1 MSQPKL
7 RPGETLCIESRMA
20 SSSHK
25 VIYAALTANILI
37 ATAKFVTAAITGSSS
52 MLAEGFHSTVDI
64 GNSVLLLFGMR
75 RSQRPADELHPFGY
89 GKELYF
95 WSFVVAVSVFSV
107 GGVLSVWDGIHHL
120 HSPAELGNLKWSYA
134 VLGLSAVLD
143 GYSLIVSLREIART
157 KGSASLWQF
166 IQRSK
171 DPTVYTVAMED
182 GADLA
187 GVIVAFLAIF
197 LGEHLHLPWLDG
209 AGSIVIGVILIGIA
223 IVLGRESKNLLV
235 GESASRPLV
244 QQIRRAVASDAGID
258 AVGQVLTMQLGPH
271 AVLVNIDARFKPQGS
286 LDALESAIRRVEDSV
301 RAIDPS
307 VQHVFLE
314 ASSLQAQQQG
324 SA

>member
-1 MSQPKL
+1 
-7 RPGETLCIESRMA
+7 MA

-37 ATAKFVTAAITGSSS
+37 AVSKFVTAAITGSSS
-52 MLAEGFHSTVDI
+52 MLAEGFHSSVDI

-75 RSQRPADELHPFGY
+75 RSQRPADELHPFGH

-107 GGVLSVWDGIHHL
+107 GGVLSIWEGVNHL
-120 HSPAELGNLKWSYA
+120 QHPAELGNLKWSYA
-134 VLGLSAVLD
+134 VLGLAFVLD

-157 KGSASLWQF
+157 KGDASLWEF

-182 GADLA
+182 SADLA
-187 GVIVAFLAIF
+187 GIVVAFLAIY
-197 LGEHLHLPWLDG
+197 LGERLQLPWLDG
-209 AGSIVIGVILIGIA
+209 AGSILIGVILIGIA

-244 QQIRRAVASDAGID
+244 EKIRRAVATDPGVD

-286 LDALESAIRRVEDSV
+286 LEALESAIRRVEDSV

-307 VQHVFLE
+307 VQHIFLE
-314 ASSLQAQQQG
+314 AASLQAQ
-324 SA
+324 